1 MAKMNANDILLYE
14 NPYMPTANPRHRRHH
29 RRNPNIVKEIKN
41 SFAGLQLTEMAAA
54 VGGFALCAMV
64 PGYII
69 KPAATSTTGLSTTQK
84 ALKVAMAVGFAVVA
98 KVALNRMNRG
108 IANAALYGGIAGAGA
123 LALKIYAPSDWPQ
136 VINSGTRG
144 VIGPGVAA
152 RPLATP
158 PAMGRDTY
166 QEFVPANQL

>member
-1 MAKMNANDILLYE
+1 MPKMNANDILLYE
-14 NPYMPTANPRHRRHH
+14 NPYMPTANPRRHRKHH
-29 RRNPNIVKEIKN
+29 KRNPNIMGEIKS

-69 KPAATSTTGLSTTQK
+69 KPAAATPGVLTTTQK

-108 IANAALYGGIAGAGA
+108 IANAAMYGGIAGAGA
-123 LALKIYAPSDWPQ
+123 LALKIYAPSDWPS
-136 VINSGTRG
+136 VINSGPRA
-144 VIGPGVAA
+144 IASPGVS

-158 PAMGRDTY
+158 PMMGRDTY